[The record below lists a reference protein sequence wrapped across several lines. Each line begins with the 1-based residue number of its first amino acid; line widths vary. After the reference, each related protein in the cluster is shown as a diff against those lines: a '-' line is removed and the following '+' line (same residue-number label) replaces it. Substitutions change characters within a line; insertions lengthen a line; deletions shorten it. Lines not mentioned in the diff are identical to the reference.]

1 MNFKRGDIVKDAH
14 GSTGKVLSVARGF
27 VSVRW
32 VAGPERGHV
41 YWIAPGALEV
51 AREKGEGKQ

>member
-14 GSTGKVLSVARGF
+14 GSTGEVLSVARGF

-32 VAGPERGHV
+32 DAGPEQGHTS
-41 YWIAPGALEV
+41 WIAPRALEV
-51 AREKGEGKQ
+51 AREKRCK